1 MLPPRKPDNERARL
15 ASLHGLGIL
24 DTSPD
29 DCFDRITRIAKR
41 VFGVPIALISLVD
54 EDRQWF
60 KSRQGLAAME
70 TPRDVSFCGH
80 AILGADPLIIPDAL
94 EDERF
99 RENPLV
105 IGEPKIRFY
114 AGCPLALPDGARVGT
129 LCLIDQEPREMA
141 NDDKAMLCDLAAVVE
156 RELAA
161 LQLATV
167 DDLTRICN
175 RRGFE
180 SVSGHVLKMCRRLG
194 EPASL
199 YYLDLDRFKQ
209 INDGFGHMEGDLALQ
224 EFALALTRTFRESD
238 VLGRMGGDEFAVLV
252 TNATRDGTELALE
265 RLNQTLASRAL
276 RTARAYDISYSAGV
290 VDFDPAQ
297 HASISDLLVA
307 ADQAMYKVK
316 RAKVAATPIAK
327 EQ

>member
-1 MLPPRKPDNERARL
+1 MLPPKKPDNERARL

-41 VFGVPIALISLVD
+41 LFGVPVALISLVD

-60 KSRQGLAAME
+60 KSRQGLEATE

-80 AILGADPLIIPDAL
+80 AILDFDPLIIPDAH
-94 EDERF
+94 EDDRF
-99 RENPLV
+99 LDNPLV
-105 IGEPKIRFY
+105 TGEPKIRFY
-114 AGCPLALPDGARVGT
+114 AGCPVALPDGSRVGT
-129 LCLIDQEPREMA
+129 LCLVDQEPRELA
-141 NDDKAMLCDLAAVVE
+141 KDDEAMLRDLAAIVE

-161 LQLATV
+161 LQLATI
-167 DDLTRICN
+167 DELTRICN

-180 SVSGHVLKMCRRLG
+180 SVSAHVLKMCRRLG

-199 YYLDLDRFKQ
+199 YYLDLDRFKH
-209 INDGFGHMEGDLALQ
+209 INDGFGHLEGDLALQ

-252 TNATRDGTELALE
+252 TNASHDGTELALE
-265 RLNQTLASRAL
+265 RLNQALESRAL

-290 VDFDPAQ
+290 VDFDPSQ
-297 HASISDLLVA
+297 HAGISDLLVA
-307 ADQAMYKVK
+307 ADQAMYKAK
-316 RAKVAATPIAK
+316 RAKATAAHIAK